1 MEKKP
6 PEMRASPAQKSVE
19 ETENSTSNHGTPVLS
34 RLKRILTR
42 SPNSTKTMHQNAFT
56 SALEERFSQI
66 FVHDNEQAPPRS
78 TKVCHAHLRQQ
89 GNLS

>member
-1 MEKKP
+1 MAKP
-6 PEMRASPAQKSVE
+6 PAMHASEVHTSGEKTAESG
-19 ETENSTSNHGTPVLS
+19 SNHGTPVLS

-42 SPNSTKTMHQNAFT
+42 KPNSTKAMHQNAFT

-78 TKVCHAHLRQQ
+78 TKVSHAHLRQQ